1 MATNLPWFDKTK
13 EDIDFVKVRKKLDKG
28 HYGPEDAKARI
39 TEDLAVKKLVK
50 DNNKSPILCLV
61 GPPGV
66 GKTSLASS
74 IGEAINRKFVRMSL
88 GGVRDESKIRG
99 HRRTYVGSMPGRL
112 IQSMKTADT
121 KNPIIL
127 LDEIDKL
134 GADYKGDPSSA
145 LLEALDPE
153 QNYMFSDHY
162 IELSYD
168 LSDVFF
174 ITTAN
179 TLNTIPAPLRD
190 RMEIIHLSSYT
201 EKEKLEIAENH
212 LFKK

>member
-1 MATNLPWFDKTK
+1 M
-13 EDIDFVKVRKKLDKG
+13 
-28 HYGPEDAKARI
+28 
-39 TEDLAVKKLVK
+39 
-50 DNNKSPILCLV
+50 
-61 GPPGV
+61 
-66 GKTSLASS
+66 
-74 IGEAINRKFVRMSL
+74 L
-88 GGVRDESKIRG
+88 GLW
-99 HRRTYVGSMPGRL
+99 PGRL
-112 IQSMKTADT
+112 IQSMKTAGT

-162 IELSYD
+162 IELPYD

-179 TLNTIPAPLRD
+179 TLSTIPAPLRD

-201 EKEKLEIAENH
+201 EKEKLEIAKNH
-212 LFKK
+212 LFKKQIKENGLEDYNIKIDNKSLLTIIRSYTHESGVRNLEREIGRLLRKIAVDVLEGKVTELHIKEQNVFDI